1 MQKSNSGQIVIPSKA
16 PSVIPIVNPTLEGE
30 ATEKTTKV
38 VLKPPLKGSING
50 KRLCRNVIIHGYC
63 KYEGKGCE
71 FNHDTNKPTSPQA
84 SPENKSKNRNLAT
97 IPFQAVSSVSADSV
111 NAPEFVPRF
120 AVDSSTVSTPTA
132 KETNVID
139 FASLDPSITNQQH
152 SYQPEQPNIS
162 SITNGFSQFG
172 LTNDTNGNTTPQQ
185 QQPLQQQ
192 LQQHQQQQQQQ
203 QQHQHQQQKQQQQ
216 QQQQQ
221 QQHQQ
226 HQQQQQQ
233 QQQQPQSPSQ
243 MLAGLGMV
251 PSTQMDPYFYMNQQ
265 PVYPRQPLQHHLY
278 SAPLPHVSNLPPH
291 QRTVQS
297 FFIPDNLREQLT
309 QRNEAQLMTT
319 PARDLGLPME
329 VHVYHSLYPLD
340 AHGEKSSSFYGHPS
354 SVYKATCS
362 VDGRTYALVRIEGFR
377 LVNELAM
384 QVVEAWRRIRH
395 CNIVSIREAFT
406 TRAFGDS
413 SQGQAALYNS
423 QLQQPNGNPR
433 LIPETTIWSY
443 ITQIASALK
452 AVHGSGL
459 AARVIDPKKILITGK
474 NRIRLSGASI
484 LDVLQYDGVLNVA
497 RQQQEDLLSF
507 GKLIIALACNSLQ
520 SFTDIAQSFEYIAR
534 FYSPDL
540 KNVILYL
547 LSKPLPTK
555 DIDEVIVMIG
565 PRILHEI
572 NCSQYYNDE
581 LESELARELEN
592 GRLVRLMAKMGFINE
607 RPEFDMDPGWSETGD
622 RYLIKLFR
630 DYVFHQVD
638 ENGRPVVD
646 MVHVLAC
653 LNKLDAGLEEKI
665 MLMSRDE
672 QSCLIVSFKEIKN
685 CIISAFTDLT
695 SGRK

>member
-1 MQKSNSGQIVIPSKA
+1 
-16 PSVIPIVNPTLEGE
+16 
-30 ATEKTTKV
+30 
-38 VLKPPLKGSING
+38 
-50 KRLCRNVIIHGYC
+50 
-63 KYEGKGCE
+63 
-71 FNHDTNKPTSPQA
+71 
-84 SPENKSKNRNLAT
+84 
-97 IPFQAVSSVSADSV
+97 
-111 NAPEFVPRF
+111 
-120 AVDSSTVSTPTA
+120 
-132 KETNVID
+132 
-139 FASLDPSITNQQH
+139 
-152 SYQPEQPNIS
+152 
-162 SITNGFSQFG
+162 
-172 LTNDTNGNTTPQQ
+172 
-185 QQPLQQQ
+185 
-192 LQQHQQQQQQQ
+192 
-203 QQHQHQQQKQQQQ
+203 
-216 QQQQQ
+216 
-221 QQHQQ
+221 
-226 HQQQQQQ
+226 
-233 QQQQPQSPSQ
+233 
-243 MLAGLGMV
+243 
-251 PSTQMDPYFYMNQQ
+251 MNQQ
-265 PVYPRQPLQHHLY
+265 AVYPRQPLQHHLY
-278 SAPLPHVSNLPPH
+278 SAPLPHVSNLSPH
-291 QRTVQS
+291 QRTIQS

-340 AHGEKSSSFYGHPS
+340 THGEKSSSFYGHPS

-413 SQGQAALYNS
+413 SLIFAYDYHPCSTTIYSTYFTAQGQAALYNS
-423 QLQQPNGNPR
+423 QHQQSNGNPR

-443 ITQIASALK
+443 ISQIASALK

-534 FYSPDL
+534 YYSPDL
-540 KNVILYL
+540 KNLILYL

-555 DIDEVIVMIG
+555 NIDEIIVMIG

-572 NCSQYYNDE
+572 NCSQFYNDE
-581 LESELARELEN
+581 LESELSRELEN

-646 MVHVLAC
+646 MVHVLTC
-653 LNKLDAGLEEKI
+653 LNKLDAGVEEKI

-685 CIISAFTDLT
+685 CIVSAFNDLT

>member
-1 MQKSNSGQIVIPSKA
+1 MQKTHSGQIVIPSKA
-16 PSVIPIVNPTLEGE
+16 PSVIPIVDPTAEGE
-30 ATEKTTKV
+30 ASEKTTKV

-71 FNHDTNKPTSPQA
+71 FNHDTNKPTSPQT

-97 IPFQAVSSVSADSV
+97 LPFQAVSSVSADSV

-120 AVDSSTVSTPTA
+120 AVDSSTASTSA
-132 KETNVID
+132 SKDTNAID
-139 FASLDPSITNQQH
+139 FTALDPSITNQQR
-152 SYQPEQPNIS
+152 SYQSEPSNVS

-172 LTNDTNGNTTPQQ
+172 LSNDTNGNATS
-185 QQPLQQQ
+185 
-192 LQQHQQQQQQQ
+192 HQQQQQQPTL
-203 QQHQHQQQKQQQQ
+203 
-216 QQQQQ
+216 
-221 QQHQQ
+221 
-226 HQQQQQQ
+226 
-233 QQQQPQSPSQ
+233 QQQPQSPSQ

-251 PSTQMDPYFYMNQQ
+251 PPTQMDPYYYMNQQ
-265 PVYPRQPLQHHLY
+265 AVYPRQPLQHHLY
-278 SAPLPHVSNLPPH
+278 SAPLPHVSNLAPH
-291 QRTVQS
+291 QRTIQS

-319 PARDLGLPME
+319 PARDLGLPSE
-329 VHVYHSLYPLD
+329 LHVYHSLYPLD
-340 AHGEKSSSFYGHPS
+340 THEEKSSSFYGHPS
-354 SVYKATCS
+354 SVYKATCN

-413 SQGQAALYNS
+413 SLIFAYDYHPCSTTLYSTYFTAQGQAALYNS
-423 QLQQPNGNPR
+423 QLQQSSANPR

-459 AARVIDPKKILITGK
+459 AARVVDPKKILITSK

-520 SFTDIAQSFEYIAR
+520 SFTDISQSFEHIAR

-540 KNVILYL
+540 KNLILYL

-555 DIDEVIVMIG
+555 NIDEVIVMIG

-572 NCSQYYNDE
+572 NCSQFYNDE
-581 LESELARELEN
+581 LESELSRELEN

-646 MVHVLAC
+646 MVHVLTC
-653 LNKLDAGLEEKI
+653 LNKLDAGVEEKI

-672 QSCLIVSFKEIKN
+672 QSCLIVSYKEIKN
-685 CIISAFTDLT
+685 CIASAFNDLT

>member
-1 MQKSNSGQIVIPSKA
+1 MQKSHSGQIVIPSKA
-16 PSVIPIVNPTLEGE
+16 PSVIPIVDPTAEGE
-30 ATEKTTKV
+30 ASEKTTKV

-71 FNHDTNKPTSPQA
+71 FNHDTNKPTSPQT

-97 IPFQAVSSVSADSV
+97 LPFQAVSSVSADSV

-120 AVDSSTVSTPTA
+120 AVDSSAASTPA
-132 KETNVID
+132 SKDTNVID
-139 FASLDPSITNQQH
+139 FTALDPSITNQQH
-152 SYQPEQPNIS
+152 SYQSEQSNVS

-172 LTNDTNGNTTPQQ
+172 LSNDANGNTTS
-185 QQPLQQQ
+185 
-192 LQQHQQQQQQQ
+192 
-203 QQHQHQQQKQQQQ
+203 
-216 QQQQQ
+216 
-221 QQHQQ
+221 HQQ

-233 QQQQPQSPSQ
+233 PSLQQQPQSPSQ

-251 PSTQMDPYFYMNQQ
+251 PSTQMDPYYYMNQQ
-265 PVYPRQPLQHHLY
+265 AVYPRQPLQHHLY
-278 SAPLPHVSNLPPH
+278 SAPLPHVSNLAPH
-291 QRTVQS
+291 QRTIQS

-309 QRNEAQLMTT
+309 ERNEAQLMTT

-340 AHGEKSSSFYGHPS
+340 THGEKSSSFYGHPS

-413 SQGQAALYNS
+413 SLIFAYDYHPCSTTIYSTYFTAQGQAALYSS
-423 QLQQPNGNPR
+423 QLQQSNGNPR

-507 GKLIIALACNSLQ
+507 GKLVIALACNSLQ
-520 SFTDIAQSFEYIAR
+520 SFTDIAQSFEHIAR

-540 KNVILYL
+540 KNLILYL
-547 LSKPLPTK
+547 LSKPLPAK
-555 DIDEVIVMIG
+555 NIDEVIVMIG

-572 NCSQYYNDE
+572 NCSQLYNDE
-581 LESELARELEN
+581 LESELSRELEN
-592 GRLVRLMAKMGFINE
+592 ARLVRLMAKMGFINE

-646 MVHVLAC
+646 MVHVLTC
-653 LNKLDAGLEEKI
+653 LNKLDAGVEEKI

-685 CIISAFTDLT
+685 CIVSAFNDLT

>member
-1 MQKSNSGQIVIPSKA
+1 MQKSHSGQIVIPSKA
-16 PSVIPIVNPTLEGE
+16 PSVIPIVDPTAEGE
-30 ATEKTTKV
+30 ASEKTTKV

-71 FNHDTNKPTSPQA
+71 FNHDTNKPTSPQT
-84 SPENKSKNRNLAT
+84 SPENKSKSRNLAT
-97 IPFQAVSSVSADSV
+97 LPFQAVSSVSADSV

-120 AVDSSTVSTPTA
+120 AVDSSTASAPSSKDTSA
-132 KETNVID
+132 ID
-139 FASLDPSITNQQH
+139 FTALDPSIINQQH
-152 SYQPEQPNIS
+152 SYQSEQPNVS

-172 LTNDTNGNTTPQQ
+172 LSNDTNGNNTP
-185 QQPLQQQ
+185 
-192 LQQHQQQQQQQ
+192 HQQQQQQQ
-203 QQHQHQQQKQQQQ
+203 QQQPSL
-216 QQQQQ
+216 
-221 QQHQQ
+221 
-226 HQQQQQQ
+226 
-233 QQQQPQSPSQ
+233 QQQPQSPSQ

-251 PSTQMDPYFYMNQQ
+251 PPTQMDPYYYMNQQ
-265 PVYPRQPLQHHLY
+265 AVYPRQPLQHHLY
-278 SAPLPHVSNLPPH
+278 SAPLPHVSNLSPH
-291 QRTVQS
+291 QRTIQS

-340 AHGEKSSSFYGHPS
+340 THGEKSSSFYGHPS

-413 SQGQAALYNS
+413 SLIFAYDYHPCSTTIYSTYFTAQGQAALYNS
-423 QLQQPNGNPR
+423 QHQQSNGNPR

-534 FYSPDL
+534 YYSPDL
-540 KNVILYL
+540 KNLILYL

-555 DIDEVIVMIG
+555 NIDEIIVMIG

-572 NCSQYYNDE
+572 NCSQFYNDE
-581 LESELARELEN
+581 LESELSRELEN

-646 MVHVLAC
+646 MVHVLTC
-653 LNKLDAGLEEKI
+653 LNKLDAGVEEKI

-685 CIISAFTDLT
+685 CIVSAFNDLT